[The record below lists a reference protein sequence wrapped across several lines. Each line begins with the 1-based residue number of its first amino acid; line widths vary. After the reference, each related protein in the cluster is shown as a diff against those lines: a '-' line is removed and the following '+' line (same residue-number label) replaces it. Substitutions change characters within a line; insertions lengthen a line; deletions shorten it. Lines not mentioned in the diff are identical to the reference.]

1 VTSVPRLHVVTDD
14 EVVRRPAF
22 LEDVAAIGR
31 AGGDRIAVQLRCRLD
46 GRAYVDLADTV
57 RTALAPFDTPLLIND
72 RCDVARVVGAAGIH
86 LPEDGL
92 PPNAARAILGPDA
105 LIGRSVHS
113 ATALTGEH
121 GSLNYLTFGPIWPT
135 ASHPEREALGIGGI
149 VEATVPV
156 LAIGGVTPE
165 RAPDVLGAGA
175 HGVAA
180 IRAIWDAPDPGAAV
194 RAFLL
199 SLEA

>member
-1 VTSVPRLHVVTDD
+1 MTSVPRLHVVTDD
-14 EVVRRPAF
+14 EVVRRPTF
-22 LEDVAAIGR
+22 LEHVAAIAR
-31 AGGDRIAVQLRCRLD
+31 AGGYRIAVQLRCRLD
-46 GRAYVDLADTV
+46 GRAYVELGDAV

-72 RCDVARVVGAAGIH
+72 RCDVARVVSAAGVH

-92 PPNAARAILGPDA
+92 PPNAARAILGPDTI
-105 LIGRSVHS
+105 IGRSVHS

-121 GSLNYLTFGPIWPT
+121 EALNYLTLGPIWPT
-135 ASHPEREALGIGGI
+135 ASHPERAALGIGAI
-149 VEATVPV
+149 VDAPLPV
-156 LAIGGVTPE
+156 LAIGGVIPD
-165 RAPDVLGAGA
+165 RMPDVLGAGA